1 MIRSILAVSL
11 LLVCL
16 PAGATFTGTDLILP
30 AVGHASGAGGS
41 EFSSSIWITNSSDA
55 AADVTIQ
62 LLGTS
67 APAFND
73 HIAAGGTKVYENVA
87 ETLFGLQS
95 VVAGARVR
103 SSQKVLVSARVY
115 NRTSGEADTQG
126 LVFSGVPAGFG
137 LAKGESS
144 VLQGVRQTSDYRY
157 NTFLV
162 ETSGKPVTFEL
173 SVVDVGG
180 AVLAVKTITLQ
191 PFEQQ
196 LLSIG
201 ALLPKIT
208 IANATIKLHATD
220 GDGRVVAAGSLVAN
234 GSQDGSSFEMAF
246 SESTLIGPPGPA
258 GPQGPQGPEGPRGL
272 TGSRGPAGP
281 QGPPGPTGIQGPAGY
296 FKLVDSSPTP
306 KTLGVIF
313 GHFQEFVHFVYPL
326 SNGSRVLLNAS
337 RYGMIDYLEYPTT
350 DCSGP
355 PMVFYA
361 SPFERHG
368 SKFGS
373 TIYFTDA
380 GAPPVTTFRNSY
392 KDSTGCHPDHQ
403 PGEFILAP
411 NSEPFPTFTPPFN
424 IVP

>member
-41 EFSSSIWITNSSDA
+41 EFSSSVWITNPSDA
-55 AADVTIQ
+55 TADVTIQ

-67 APAFND
+67 APVFND

-144 VLQGVRQTSDYRY
+144 VLQGIRQTSDYRY
-157 NTFLV
+157 NVFLV
-162 ETSGKPVTFEL
+162 ETTGKPVTFEL

-180 AVLAVKTITLQ
+180 AVLALKTITLQ

-201 ALLPKIT
+201 TLLPKVT
-208 IANATIKLHATD
+208 IANATIKLRATD
-220 GDGRVVAAGSLVAN
+220 GDGRMVAAGSLVAN
-234 GSQDGSSFEMAF
+234 GSQDASSFEMAF
-246 SESTLIGPPGPA
+246 SESTLIGPQGPA
-258 GPQGPQGPEGPRGL
+258 GPQGPQGPEGARGL

-281 QGPPGPTGIQGPAGY
+281 QGPAGY
-296 FKLVDSSPTP
+296 FTIVDSHAQ
-306 KTLGVIF
+306 TLGAYVGMYYGSLCF
-313 GHFQEFVHFVYPL
+313 LYRL
-326 SNGSRVLLNAS
+326 SNGEKVVLTGTRSGLLRS
-337 RYGMIDYLEYPTT
+337 LEYTT
-350 DCSGP
+350 NDCSGTP
-355 PMVFYA
+355 VTSINLPA
-361 SPFERHG
+361 TRQALA
-368 SKFGS
+368 FGS
-373 TIYFTDA
+373 TIYYSDPDVT
-380 GAPPVTTFRNSY
+380 PVATPVLSFQNNS
-392 KDSTGCHPDHQ
+392 GCHAWGDIESIVPLNH
-403 PGEFILAP
+403 
-411 NSEPFPTFTPPFN
+411 SEPFPNFTPPF
-424 IVP
+424 IIAP